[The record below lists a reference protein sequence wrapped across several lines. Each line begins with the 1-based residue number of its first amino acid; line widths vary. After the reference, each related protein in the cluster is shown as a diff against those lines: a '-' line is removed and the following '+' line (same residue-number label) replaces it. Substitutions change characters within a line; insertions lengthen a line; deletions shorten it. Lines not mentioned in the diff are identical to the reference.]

1 LSPTEWQN
9 VPLIDVTR
17 QENIR
22 VCDNYVIKFTT
33 RSAEKAIL
41 RSVMG
46 NISKAIEVALILF

>member
-1 LSPTEWQN
+1 